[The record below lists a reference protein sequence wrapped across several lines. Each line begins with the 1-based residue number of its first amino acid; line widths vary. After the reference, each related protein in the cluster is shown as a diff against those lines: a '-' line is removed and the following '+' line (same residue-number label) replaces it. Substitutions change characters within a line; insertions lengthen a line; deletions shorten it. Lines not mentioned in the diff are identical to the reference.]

1 MTADQQPAASDGD
14 GEDYSYDL
22 AHDVPEAVRRTDDPR
37 VLRDRAPEAEPQV
50 DPAAGDYSYDL
61 AHEVPRSTRD

>member
-22 AHDVPEAVRRTDDPR
+22 AHEVPDAVRRTEDPHARRSEAPAAEPR
-37 VLRDRAPEAEPQV
+37 V
-50 DPAAGDYSYDL
+50 DPSAGDYSYDL
-61 AHEVPRSTRD
+61 AHEVPRSSGD